1 MNDMMFMCLLVF
13 LCFFFFCVFFFLR
26 ILLEKH
32 TERVYTMSETCKGI
46 PWKVGS
52 LGKAAVN

>member
-1 MNDMMFMCLLVF
+1 MFAGFSL
-13 LCFFFFCVFFFLR
+13 FFFFFFLR

>member
-13 LCFFFFCVFFFLR
+13 LFFFFLR

>member
-13 LCFFFFCVFFFLR
+13 LCFFFFFFLR

>member
-1 MNDMMFMCLLVF
+1 MNGMMFMCLLV
-13 LCFFFFCVFFFLR
+13 FFLR